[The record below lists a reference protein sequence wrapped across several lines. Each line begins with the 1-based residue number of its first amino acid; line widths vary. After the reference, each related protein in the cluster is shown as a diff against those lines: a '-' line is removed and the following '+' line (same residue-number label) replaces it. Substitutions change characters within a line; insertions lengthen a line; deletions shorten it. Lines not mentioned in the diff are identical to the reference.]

1 MTIPFIPSEE
11 QVMLRDGLRRWGAA
25 RDVRKAEGMG
35 EFWQYGAEQGW
46 FMAGLPEAVGG
57 LGGTVFDTAII
68 AEELGRALVRAPFVE
83 VAVVAA
89 GLLHALAPERL
100 GEVMAGAALPVLAHD
115 EAEAQGDP
123 EWVWTM
129 AVRQGEAWLLTGRK
143 TAIVGAGHATSF
155 LVSARI
161 EGEGIA
167 LFEIA
172 SAAAPLCAYPTIDD
186 RAGGELR
193 LASTQATLLARP
205 DIALPALLA
214 ALDHALVLES
224 AEALGA
230 MERAMELTRD
240 YLLTRKQYGQLIGDY
255 QVLRHRLADMFIETE
270 QARSIILCGLEA
282 LVEAPAQ
289 RRGALAA
296 AVKARVAQAG
306 LYVCGNAI
314 QLHGGIG
321 MTDEYPV
328 GHFYKRIVAY
338 NQRHGGAARQV
349 ERYAELALH
358 GTVI

>member
-1 MTIPFIPSEE
+1 MAIPFIPSEV
-11 QVMLRDGLRRWGAA
+11 QVMLRDGLRRWGTA
-25 RDVRKAEGMG
+25 RDVRRAEDFD
-35 EFWQYGAEQGW
+35 EFWQFGADQGW
-46 FMAGLPEAVGG
+46 FMAGMSEAVGG
-57 LGGTVFDTAII
+57 LGGTMFDSAII

-83 VAVVAA
+83 VAIVAA
-89 GLLHALAPERL
+89 ELLQVLAPDRL
-100 GEVMAGAALPVLAHD
+100 ADIMAGTTLPVLCHD

-123 EWVWTM
+123 EWVTTM
-129 AVRQGEAWLLTGRK
+129 AVRRGESWLLTGRK
-143 TAIVGAGHATSF
+143 TAIVGAGHATSL
-155 LVSARI
+155 LVTARI
-161 EGEGIA
+161 EGESIA
-167 LFEIA
+167 LFEL
-172 SAAAPLCAYPTIDD
+172 AAAGAPLCAYATIDD

-193 LASTQATLLARP
+193 LAETPATLLART
-205 DIALPALLA
+205 DRALPALLA

-230 MERAMELTRD
+230 MERALDLTRD

-328 GHFYKRIVAY
+328 GHFYKRIVAFG
-338 NQRHGGAARQV
+338 QRHGGSARQV
-349 ERYAELALH
+349 ERYAELALEAA
-358 GTVI
+358 VI